1 MNDNYLSPQLCLRM
15 RKMFS
20 TRVISS
26 STCRSN
32 SFESTSASFECVL
45 KNSFCAFR
53 IDAVRSKNLR
63 AFMEKLVYLALERFS
78 LAKTDRYPYIRFYP
92 LCARLNTLHS
102 HFG

>member
-32 SFESTSASFECVL
+32 SFESTSAAFERVL
-45 KNSFCAFR
+45 KYSFCAFR
-53 IDAVRSKNLR
+53 IDAVRSKKSACFHR
-63 AFMEKLVYLALERFS
+63 KLVYLALERFS
-78 LAKTDRYPYIRFYP
+78 IAKTDRYPYIRFYP

>member
-26 STCRSN
+26 STCRSK
-32 SFESTSASFECVL
+32 SFESTSAAFERVL
-45 KNSFCAFR
+45 KYSFCAFR

-63 AFMEKLVYLALERFS
+63 AFIENSFIWLWSGFLLSRQIDTRILDFILSAL
-78 LAKTDRYPYIRFYP
+78 D
-92 LCARLNTLHS
+92 
-102 HFG
+102 

>member
-1 MNDNYLSPQLCLRM
+1 MNDNYLSPQLCLWM

-26 STCRSN
+26 STCRSS

-53 IDAVRSKNLR
+53 IDAVR
-63 AFMEKLVYLALERFS
+63 
-78 LAKTDRYPYIRFYP
+78 
-92 LCARLNTLHS
+92 
-102 HFG
+102 